1 MPWQGMHCRAMRFS
15 KKLLKYFIMEFTLK
29 NQDATSVILSVN
41 IQEADYSALVEKQLK
56 NFRQKA
62 NIPGFRPGM
71 VPMGLIK
78 KQYGTA
84 VKAEEINKLLQ
95 TKIFEYIR
103 ENKVDM
109 LGEPLPIEEQQANIN
124 MVEDKE
130 FTFEFEIALAPKF
143 DAVLDKNDK
152 LAYYRILPTD
162 EMVQGQV
169 NAYAQRCGEYKQ
181 VDSYENGDMLKGTL
195 AESVEDGVVVR
206 EAVMMPSYMKN
217 DEQKALFAGVKVN
230 DVVTFNPSVAFDG
243 NEAELASLLKVE
255 KGEVAAHN
263 GEFTFTV
270 AEITRFVASEL
281 NQNVFD
287 AAFGKD
293 AVKSEEEFRAKI
305 SEQFEAR
312 FEVESDYKLLMDVR
326 KYLMEKVGK
335 LEFNESILRRIM
347 DTNKAEGAE
356 AVSEEDFQKSLTEL
370 TWHLIKEQL
379 ARKFEVKVD
388 DNDVLSVAKDATR
401 DQFAQYG
408 MANVPD
414 DLLENYAKEMLKQDK
429 TREALINRAVDV
441 KLIAAIKGAVTLEEE
456 KVSVEDFNKKVS
468 ENA

>member
-1 MPWQGMHCRAMRFS
+1 
-15 KKLLKYFIMEFTLK
+15 MEFTLK
-29 NQDATSVILSVN
+29 NQDATSAILSVN
-41 IQEADYSALVEKQLK
+41 IQEADYAALVEKQLK

-103 ENKVDM
+103 ENKIDM

-124 MVEDKE
+124 MAEDKE

-143 DAVLDKNDK
+143 DAVLDKNDA
-152 LAYYRILPTD
+152 LAYYRIQPTG

-169 NAYAQRCGEYKQ
+169 DAFAQRCGEYKQ
-181 VDSYENGDMLKGTL
+181 VESYENGDMLKGTL
-195 AESVEDGVVVR
+195 TEAVENGVVVR

-217 DEQKALFAGVKVN
+217 DEQKALFAGSKVN
-230 DVVTFNPSVAFDG
+230 DVVTFNPFTAFDG

-255 KGEVAAHN
+255 KSEVAAHN
-263 GEFTFTV
+263 GEFTFAV
-270 AEITRFVASEL
+270 SEITRFVASEI

-305 SEQFEAR
+305 AEQFEAR

-326 KYLMEKVGK
+326 EYLMNKVGK
-335 LEFNESILRRIM
+335 LEFNETILRRIM
-347 DTNKAEGAE
+347 DANKAEGE
-356 AVSEEDFQKSLTEL
+356 TVSEEEFQKSLTEL
-370 TWHLIKEQL
+370 RWHLVKEQL
-379 ARKFEVKVD
+379 AKKFEVKID
-388 DNDVLSVAKDATR
+388 DNDVLDVAKGATR

-408 MANVPD
+408 MANVPE
-414 DLLENYAKEMLKQDK
+414 DLLENYAKEMLKQEK

-441 KLIAAIKGAVTLEEE
+441 KLIQGIKAAITLNEE
-456 KVSVEDFNKKVS
+456 KVSVDEFNKKVS

>member
-1 MPWQGMHCRAMRFS
+1 
-15 KKLLKYFIMEFTLK
+15 MEFTLK
-29 NQDATSVILSVN
+29 NQDATSAILSVN
-41 IQEADYSALVEKQLK
+41 IQEADYAALVEKQLK

-62 NIPGFRPGM
+62 NVPGFRPGM

-103 ENKVDM
+103 ENKIDM

-143 DAVLDKNDK
+143 DAVLDKNDA
-152 LAYYRILPTD
+152 LAYYKIQPTD

-169 NAYAQRCGEYKQ
+169 DAFAQRCGEYKQ
-181 VDSYENGDMLKGTL
+181 VESYENGDMLKGTL
-195 AESVEDGVVVR
+195 TEAVENGVVVR
-206 EAVMMPSYMKN
+206 EAVMMPTYMKN
-217 DEQKALFAGVKVN
+217 DDQKALFAGSKVN
-230 DVVTFNPSVAFDG
+230 DVVTFNPFTAFDG

-255 KGEVAAHN
+255 KSEVATHN
-263 GEFTFTV
+263 GEFTF
-270 AEITRFVASEL
+270 AISEITRFVASEI

-293 AVKSEEEFRAKI
+293 AVKSEDEFRAKI
-305 SEQFEAR
+305 AEQFEAR

-326 KYLMEKVGK
+326 DYLMNKVGK
-335 LEFNESILRRIM
+335 LEFNEAILRRIM
-347 DTNKAEGAE
+347 DSNKAEGE
-356 AVSEEDFQKSLTEL
+356 VVSEEEFQKSLTEL
-370 TWHLIKEQL
+370 RWHLVKEQL
-379 ARKFEVKVD
+379 AKKFEVKID
-388 DNDVLSVAKDATR
+388 DNDVLNVAKGATR

-408 MANVPD
+408 MANVPE
-414 DLLENYAKEMLKQDK
+414 DLLENYAKEMLKQEK

-441 KLIAAIKGAVTLEEE
+441 KLIQSIKAAITLNEE

>member
-1 MPWQGMHCRAMRFS
+1 
-15 KKLLKYFIMEFTLK
+15 MEFTLK
-29 NQDATSVILSVN
+29 NQDATSAILSVN
-41 IQEADYSALVEKQLK
+41 IQEADYAALVEKQLK

-62 NIPGFRPGM
+62 NVPGFRPGM

-103 ENKVDM
+103 ENKIDM

-124 MVEDKE
+124 MVDDKD

-143 DAVLDKNDK
+143 DAVLDKNDA
-152 LAYYRILPTD
+152 LAYYKIQPTD

-169 NAYAQRCGEYKQ
+169 DAFAQRCGEYKQ
-181 VDSYENGDMLKGTL
+181 VESYENGDMLKGTL
-195 AESVEDGVVVR
+195 TEAVENGVVVR

-217 DEQKALFAGVKVN
+217 DDKKALFAGSKVN
-230 DVVTFNPSVAFDG
+230 DVVTFNPFTAFDG

-255 KGEVAAHN
+255 KSEVAAHN
-263 GEFTFTV
+263 GEFTF
-270 AEITRFVASEL
+270 AISEITRFVASEV

-305 SEQFEAR
+305 AEQFEAR

-326 KYLMEKVGK
+326 DYLMNKVGK
-335 LEFNESILRRIM
+335 LEFNEAILRRIM
-347 DTNKAEGAE
+347 DSNKAEGE
-356 AVSEEDFQKSLTEL
+356 VVSEEDFQKSLTEL
-370 TWHLIKEQL
+370 RWHLVKEQL
-379 ARKFEVKVD
+379 AKKFEIKID
-388 DNDVLSVAKDATR
+388 DNDVLNVAKGATR

-408 MANVPD
+408 MANVPE
-414 DLLENYAKEMLKQDK
+414 DLLENYAKEMLKQEK

-441 KLIAAIKGAVTLEEE
+441 KLIQGIKAAVTLNEE
-456 KVSVEDFNKKVS
+456 KISVEDFNKKVS

>member
-1 MPWQGMHCRAMRFS
+1 
-15 KKLLKYFIMEFTLK
+15 MEFTLK
-29 NQDATSVILSVN
+29 NQDATSAILSVN

-78 KQYGTA
+78 KQYGVA

-103 ENKVDM
+103 ENKIDM
-109 LGEPLPIEEQQANIN
+109 LGEPLPIEEQQAGIN
-124 MVEDKE
+124 MAEDKE

-143 DAVLDKNDK
+143 EAVLDKNDA
-152 LAYYRILPTD
+152 LPYYRIEPTK
-162 EMVQGQV
+162 EMIDGQA
-169 NAYAQRCGEYKQ
+169 NAFAQRCGEYKQ
-181 VDSYENGDMLKGTL
+181 VEAYENGDMLKGTL
-195 AESVEDGVVVR
+195 TESVEDGVVVR

-217 DEQKALFAGVKVN
+217 DEQKALFAGSKVN
-230 DVVTFNPSVAFDG
+230 DVITFNPSVAFDN

-255 KGEVAAHN
+255 KSEVAAHA
-263 GEFTFTV
+263 GEFTFAIT
-270 AEITRFVASEL
+270 ESTRFVASEM

-293 AVKSEEEFRAKI
+293 VVKTEEEFRAKI
-305 SEQFEAR
+305 AEQFSTR

-326 KYLMEKVGK
+326 TYLMEKVGK

-347 DTNKAEGAE
+347 DMNKAEGAE

-370 TWHLIKEQL
+370 SWHLIKEQL
-379 ARKFEVKVD
+379 AKKFE
-388 DNDVLSVAKDATR
+388 
-401 DQFAQYG
+401 
-408 MANVPD
+408 
-414 DLLENYAKEMLKQDK
+414 
-429 TREALINRAVDV
+429 
-441 KLIAAIKGAVTLEEE
+441 IKI
-456 KVSVEDFNKKVS
+456 
-468 ENA
+468 

>member
-1 MPWQGMHCRAMRFS
+1 
-15 KKLLKYFIMEFTLK
+15 MEFTLK
-29 NQDATSVILSVN
+29 NQDATSAILSVT

-78 KQYGTA
+78 KQYGVA

-109 LGEPLPIEEQQANIN
+109 LGEPLPIEEQQAGIN
-124 MVEDKE
+124 MAEDKD

-143 DAVLDKNDK
+143 DAVLDKEDK
-152 LAYYRILPTD
+152 LTYYKIQPTD
-162 EMVQGQV
+162 EMIDGQA

-181 VDSYENGDMLKGTL
+181 VESYENGDMLKGTL
-195 AESVEDGVVVR
+195 TESVENGIVVR

-217 DEQKALFAGVKVN
+217 DDQKALFAGSKVN
-230 DVVTFNPSVAFDG
+230 DVVTFNPTVAFDG
-243 NEAELASLLKVE
+243 NEAELSSLLKVE
-255 KGEVAAHN
+255 KSEVAAHA
-263 GEFTFTV
+263 GEFTFAVT
-270 AEITRFVASEL
+270 EITRFVASEL
-281 NQNVFD
+281 NQEVFD

-305 SEQFEAR
+305 TEQFESR

-326 KYLMEKVGK
+326 THLMEKVGK

-347 DTNKAEGAE
+347 DMNKGEGTE
-356 AVSEEDFQKSLTEL
+356 SVSEEDFQKSLTEL
-370 TWHLIKEQL
+370 SWHLVKEQL
-379 ARKFEVKVD
+379 AKKFEIKID
-388 DNDVLSVAKDATR
+388 DNDVLGVAKEATR

-408 MANVPD
+408 MANVPE

-429 TREALINRAVDV
+429 TREALVNRAVDV
-441 KLIAAIKGAVTLEEE
+441 KLIQAIKGTVTLKNK
-456 KVSVEDFNKKVS
+456 KVSVEEFNKKVS

>member
-1 MPWQGMHCRAMRFS
+1 
-15 KKLLKYFIMEFTLK
+15 MEFTLK
-29 NQDATSVILSVN
+29 NQDATSAILSVN
-41 IQEADYSALVEKQLK
+41 IQEADYAALVEKQLK

-103 ENKVDM
+103 ENKIDM

-124 MVEDKE
+124 MVEDKD

-143 DAVLDKNDK
+143 DAVLDKNDA
-152 LAYYRILPTD
+152 LAYYKIQPTD

-169 NAYAQRCGEYKQ
+169 DAYAQRCGEYKQ
-181 VDSYENGDMLKGTL
+181 VESFENGDMLKGTL
-195 AESVEDGVVVR
+195 TESVENGIVVR

-217 DEQKALFAGVKVN
+217 DEQKALFAGAKVN
-230 DVVTFNPSVAFDG
+230 DVVTFNPFAAFDG

-255 KGEVAAHN
+255 KNEVAAHN
-263 GEFTFTV
+263 GEFTFAVT
-270 AEITRFVASEL
+270 EITRFVASEI

-305 SEQFEAR
+305 AEQFEAS

-326 KYLMEKVGK
+326 DYLMNKVGK
-335 LEFNESILRRIM
+335 LEFNEAILRRIM
-347 DTNKAEGAE
+347 DSNKAEGE
-356 AVSEEDFQKSLTEL
+356 IVSEEDFQKSLTEL
-370 TWHLIKEQL
+370 RWHLVKEQL
-379 ARKFEVKVD
+379 AKKFEIKID
-388 DNDVLSVAKDATR
+388 DNDVLNVAKGATR

-408 MANVPD
+408 MANVPE
-414 DLLENYAKEMLKQDK
+414 DLLENYAKEMLKQEK

-441 KLIAAIKGAVTLEEE
+441 KLIQSIKAAITLNEE
-456 KVSVEDFNKKVS
+456 KVSVDEFNKKVS

>member
-1 MPWQGMHCRAMRFS
+1 
-15 KKLLKYFIMEFTLK
+15 MEFTLK
-29 NQDATSVILSVN
+29 NQDATSAILSVN
-41 IQEADYSALVEKQLK
+41 IQEADYAALVEKQLK

-62 NIPGFRPGM
+62 NVPGFRPGM

-103 ENKVDM
+103 ENKIDM

-152 LAYYRILPTD
+152 LAYYRIQPTD
-162 EMVQGQV
+162 EMIQGQV
-169 NAYAQRCGEYKQ
+169 NAFAQRCGEYKQ
-181 VDSYENGDMLKGTL
+181 VESYENGDMLKGTL
-195 AESVEDGVVVR
+195 TESVEDGIVVR

-217 DEQKALFAGVKVN
+217 DEQKALFEGSKLN
-230 DVVTFNPSVAFDG
+230 DVVTFNPFTAFAG

-270 AEITRFVASEL
+270 SEITRFVASEV

-305 SEQFEAR
+305 AQQFEER

-326 KYLMEKVGK
+326 DYLMEKVGK
-335 LEFNESILRRIM
+335 LEFNEAILRRIM
-347 DTNKAEGAE
+347 DSNKAEGE
-356 AVSEEDFQKSLTEL
+356 TVSEEDFQKSLTEL
-370 TWHLIKEQL
+370 RWHLVKEQL
-379 ARKFEVKVD
+379 AKKFEIKID
-388 DNDVLSVAKDATR
+388 DNDVLNVAKGATR

-408 MANVPD
+408 MANVPE
-414 DLLENYAKEMLKQDK
+414 DLLENYAKEMLKQEK

-441 KLIAAIKGAVTLEEE
+441 KLIQGIKAAITLNEE
-456 KVSVEDFNKKVS
+456 KISVEDFNKKVS

>member
-1 MPWQGMHCRAMRFS
+1 
-15 KKLLKYFIMEFTLK
+15 MEFTLK
-29 NQDATSVILSVN
+29 NQDATSARLVVN

-78 KQYGTA
+78 KQYGVA

-95 TKIFEYIR
+95 TKIFEYIK

-109 LGEPLPIEEQQANIN
+109 LGEPLPIEEQQAGIN
-124 MVEDKE
+124 MAADKD

-143 DAVLDKNDK
+143 DAVLDKNDA
-152 LAYYRILPTD
+152 LPYYRIEPTK
-162 EMVQGQV
+162 EMIDGQA
-169 NAYAQRCGEYKQ
+169 NAFAQRCGEYKQ
-181 VDSYENGDMLKGTL
+181 VESYENGDMLKGTL
-195 AESVEDGVVVR
+195 TESVEEGIVVR
-206 EAVMMPSYMKN
+206 EAVMMPAYMKN
-217 DEQKALFAGVKVN
+217 DEQKALFANAKVN
-230 DVVTFNPSVAFDG
+230 DVVTFNPSVAFDN

-255 KGEVAAHN
+255 KSEVAAHA
-263 GEFTFTV
+263 GEFTFTIS
-270 AEITRFVASEL
+270 EITRFVASEI

-293 AVKSEEEFRAKI
+293 VVKTEEEFRAKI
-305 SEQFEAR
+305 AEQFAGR
-312 FEVESDYKLLMDVR
+312 FEVESDYKLLMDIR
-326 KYLMEKVGK
+326 TYLMEKVGK
-335 LEFNESILRRIM
+335 LEFNEAILRRIM
-347 DTNKAEGAE
+347 DMNKAEGE
-356 AVSEEDFQKSLTEL
+356 TVSEEDFQKSLTEL
-370 TWHLIKEQL
+370 AWHLIKEQL
-379 ARKFEVKVD
+379 AKKFEIKID
-388 DNDVLSVAKDATR
+388 DNDVLGVAKDATR

-408 MANVPD
+408 MANVPE

-441 KLIAAIKGAVTLEEE
+441 KLIQSIKSVITLNEET
-456 KVSVEDFNKKVS
+456 VSVEDFNKKVS

>member
-1 MPWQGMHCRAMRFS
+1 MWH
-15 KKLLKYFIMEFTLK
+15 LLTLDKELFKYFKMEFTLK
-29 NQDATSVILSVN
+29 NQSAASAILSVN

-62 NIPGFRPGM
+62 NVPGFRPGM

-103 ENKVDM
+103 ENKIDM
-109 LGEPLPIEEQQANIN
+109 LGEPLPIESQQAGIN
-124 MVEDKE
+124 MAEDKE

-152 LAYYRILPTD
+152 LAYYRIQPTD
-162 EMVQGQV
+162 EMIDGQV
-169 NAYAQRCGEYKQ
+169 NAFAQRCGEYKQ
-181 VDSYENGDMLKGTL
+181 VEAYENGDMLKGTL
-195 AESVEDGVVVR
+195 AESVEEGIVVR

-217 DEQKALFAGVKVN
+217 DEQKALFAGSKLN
-230 DVVTFNPSVAFDG
+230 DVVTFNPSVAFDN

-263 GEFTFTV
+263 GEFTFTIT
-270 AEITRFVASEL
+270 EITRFVASEL
-281 NQNVFD
+281 NQTVFD

-293 AVKSEEEFRAKI
+293 VVTNEADFRAKI
-305 SEQFEAR
+305 AEQFESR

-326 KYLMEKVGK
+326 TYLMEKVGK
-335 LEFNESILRRIM
+335 LEYDESILRRIM
-347 DTNKAEGAE
+347 DGSKQGET
-356 AVSEEDFQKSLTEL
+356 VSEEDFQKSLTEL

-379 ARKFEVKVD
+379 ARKFEVKVE
-388 DNDVLSVAKDATR
+388 DNDVLDVAKAATR

-414 DLLENYAKEMLKQDK
+414 DLLENYAKEMLKQEK

-441 KLIAAIKGAVTLEEE
+441 KLIQAIKGVVTLEEE

>member
-1 MPWQGMHCRAMRFS
+1 
-15 KKLLKYFIMEFTLK
+15 MEFTLK
-29 NQDATSVILSVN
+29 NQSAVSAILSVN

-103 ENKVDM
+103 ENKIDM
-109 LGEPLPIEEQQANIN
+109 LGEPLPIEAQQAGIN
-124 MVEDKE
+124 MAEDKD

-143 DAVLDKNDK
+143 DAVLDKSDK
-152 LAYYRILPTD
+152 LAYYKIQPTD
-162 EMVQGQV
+162 EMIESQV
-169 NAYAQRCGEYKQ
+169 NMFAQRCGEYKQ
-181 VDSYENGDMLKGTL
+181 VEAYENGDMLKGTL
-195 AESVEDGVVVR
+195 TESVEDGVVVR

-217 DEQKALFAGVKVN
+217 DDQKALFAGAKLN

-255 KGEVAAHN
+255 KNEVAAHN
-263 GEFTFTV
+263 GEFTFTIT
-270 AEITRFVASEL
+270 EITRFVASEL

-293 AVKSEEEFRAKI
+293 AVKSEEEFRTKI
-305 SEQFEAR
+305 AEQFEAR

-326 KYLMEKVGK
+326 EYLMNKVGK
-335 LEFNESILRRIM
+335 LEFDEAILRRIM
-347 DTNKAEGAE
+347 DMNKAEGAE

-379 ARKFEVKVD
+379 AKKFEVKID
-388 DNDVLSVAKDATR
+388 DNDVLGVAKDATR

-429 TREALINRAVDV
+429 TREALVNRAVDV
-441 KLIAAIKGAVTLEEE
+441 KLIKSIKETVTLQEE
-456 KVSVEDFNKKVS
+456 KVSVDEFNKKVS
-468 ENA
+468 EKA

>member
-1 MPWQGMHCRAMRFS
+1 MN
-15 KKLLKYFIMEFTLK
+15 FTLK
-29 NQDATSVILSVN
+29 NQDATSARLVVSV
-41 IQEADYSALVEKQLK
+41 QEADYAALVEKTLK
-56 NFRQKA
+56 NIKQKA

-78 KQYGTA
+78 KQYGTS

-103 ENKVDM
+103 ENKIDM
-109 LGEPLPIEEQQANIN
+109 LGEPLPIEEQQAGIN
-124 MVEDKE
+124 MAEDKE

-143 DAVLDKNDK
+143 EAVLDKNDA
-152 LAYYRILPTD
+152 LPYYRIEPTK
-162 EMVQGQV
+162 EMIDGQA
-169 NAYAQRCGEYKQ
+169 NAFAQRCGEYKQ
-181 VDSYENGDMLKGTL
+181 VEAYENGDMLKGTL
-195 AESVEDGVVVR
+195 TESVEEGVVVR

-217 DEQKALFAGVKVN
+217 DEQKALFAGSKVN
-230 DVVTFNPSVAFDG
+230 DVVTFNPSVAFDN

-255 KGEVAAHN
+255 KSEVAAHA
-263 GEFTFTV
+263 GEFTFAIT
-270 AEITRFVASEL
+270 EITRFVASEM

-293 AVKSEEEFRAKI
+293 VVKTEEEFRAKI
-305 SEQFEAR
+305 AEQFSTR

-326 KYLMEKVGK
+326 TYLMEKVGK

-347 DTNKAEGAE
+347 DMNKAEGAE

-370 TWHLIKEQL
+370 SWHLIKEQL
-379 ARKFEVKVD
+379 AKKFEIKID

-408 MANVPD
+408 MANVPE

-441 KLIAAIKGAVTLEEE
+441 KLIQSIKAVITLNEET
-456 KVSVEDFNKKVS
+456 VSVEDFNKKVS

>member
-1 MPWQGMHCRAMRFS
+1 
-15 KKLLKYFIMEFTLK
+15 MEFTLK
-29 NQDATSVILSVN
+29 NQSASSAILSVN

-62 NIPGFRPGM
+62 NVPGFRPGM
-71 VPMGLIK
+71 VPMGLVK

-103 ENKVDM
+103 ENKIDM
-109 LGEPLPIEEQQANIN
+109 LGEPLPIESQQAGIN
-124 MVEDKE
+124 MAEDKE

-143 DAVLDKNDK
+143 EAVLDNNDK
-152 LAYYRILPTD
+152 LAYYRIQPTE
-162 EMVQGQV
+162 EMINGQV
-169 NAYAQRCGEYKQ
+169 HAFAQRCGEYKQ
-181 VDSYENGDMLKGTL
+181 VESYENGDMLKGTL
-195 AESVEDGVVVR
+195 AESVEEGIVVR

-217 DEQKALFAGVKVN
+217 DDQKALFAGSKVN
-230 DVVTFNPSVAFDG
+230 DVVTFNPCVAFDN

-263 GEFTFTV
+263 GEFTFTIT
-270 AEITRFVASEL
+270 EITRFVASEL
-281 NQNVFD
+281 NQTVFD

-293 AVKSEEEFRAKI
+293 VVTNEADFRAKI
-305 SEQFEAR
+305 AEQFEAR

-326 KYLMEKVGK
+326 TYLMEKVGK
-335 LEFNESILRRIM
+335 LEYDEAILRRIM
-347 DTNKAEGAE
+347 DGSKQPGET
-356 AVSEEDFQKSLTEL
+356 VSEEEFQKSLTEL

-379 ARKFEVKVD
+379 ARKFEIKVD
-388 DNDVLSVAKDATR
+388 DNDVLDVAKAATR

-408 MANVPD
+408 MANVPE

-441 KLIAAIKGAVTLEEE
+441 KLINAIKGVVTLEEE

>member
-1 MPWQGMHCRAMRFS
+1 
-15 KKLLKYFIMEFTLK
+15 MEFTLK
-29 NQDATSVILSVN
+29 NQSAVSAILSVN

-103 ENKVDM
+103 ENKIDM
-109 LGEPLPIEEQQANIN
+109 LGEPLPIEAQQAGIN
-124 MVEDKE
+124 MAEDKD

-152 LAYYRILPTD
+152 LAYYKIQPTD
-162 EMVQGQV
+162 EMIESQV
-169 NAYAQRCGEYKQ
+169 NMFAQRCGEYKQ
-181 VDSYENGDMLKGTL
+181 VEAYENGDMLKGTL
-195 AESVEDGVVVR
+195 TESVEDGVVVR

-217 DEQKALFAGVKVN
+217 DDQKALFAGAKLN

-255 KGEVAAHN
+255 KNEVAAHN
-263 GEFTFTV
+263 GEFTFTIT
-270 AEITRFVASEL
+270 EITRFVASEL

-305 SEQFEAR
+305 AEQFEAR

-326 KYLMEKVGK
+326 EYLMNKVGK
-335 LEFNESILRRIM
+335 LEFDEAILRRIM
-347 DTNKAEGAE
+347 DMNKAEGAE

-379 ARKFEVKVD
+379 ARKFEVKID
-388 DNDVLSVAKDATR
+388 DNDVLGVAKDATR

-414 DLLENYAKEMLKQDK
+414 DLLENYAKEMLKQEK
-429 TREALINRAVDV
+429 TREALVNRAVDV
-441 KLIAAIKGAVTLEEE
+441 KLIKSIKETVTLQEE
-456 KVSVEDFNKKVS
+456 KVSVDEFNKKVS
-468 ENA
+468 GKA

>member
-1 MPWQGMHCRAMRFS
+1 MWH
-15 KKLLKYFIMEFTLK
+15 LLTFDKELFKYFKMEFTLK
-29 NQDATSVILSVN
+29 NQSAASAILSVN

-103 ENKVDM
+103 ENKIDM
-109 LGEPLPIEEQQANIN
+109 LGEPLPIESQQAGIN
-124 MVEDKE
+124 MAEDKE

-152 LAYYRILPTD
+152 LAYYRIQPTD
-162 EMVQGQV
+162 EMIEGQV
-169 NAYAQRCGEYKQ
+169 NAFAQRCGEYKQ
-181 VDSYENGDMLKGTL
+181 VEAYENGDMLKGTL

-217 DEQKALFAGVKVN
+217 DEQKALFAGSKLN
-230 DVVTFNPSVAFDG
+230 DVVTFNPSVAFDN

-255 KGEVAAHN
+255 KADVAAHN
-263 GEFTFTV
+263 GEFTFTIT
-270 AEITRFVASEL
+270 EITRFVASEL
-281 NQNVFD
+281 NQTVFD

-293 AVKSEEEFRAKI
+293 VVTNEADFRAKI
-305 SEQFEAR
+305 AEQFESR

-326 KYLMEKVGK
+326 TYLMEKVGK
-335 LEFNESILRRIM
+335 LEYDESILRRIM
-347 DTNKAEGAE
+347 DGSKQGET
-356 AVSEEDFQKSLTEL
+356 VSEEDFQKSLTEL

-379 ARKFEVKVD
+379 ARKFEVKVE
-388 DNDVLSVAKDATR
+388 DNDVLDVAKAATR

-414 DLLENYAKEMLKQDK
+414 DLLENYAKEMLKQEK

-441 KLIAAIKGAVTLEEE
+441 KLIQAIKGVVTLEEE

>member
-1 MPWQGMHCRAMRFS
+1 
-15 KKLLKYFIMEFTLK
+15 MEITLK
-29 NQDATSVILSVN
+29 NQDATSARLVVN

-62 NIPGFRPGM
+62 NVPGFRPGM

-78 KQYGTA
+78 KQYGVA

-95 TKIFEYIR
+95 TKIFEYIK

-109 LGEPLPIEEQQANIN
+109 LGEPLPIEEQQAGIN
-124 MVEDKE
+124 MAADKD
-130 FTFEFEIALAPKF
+130 FTFEFEVALAPKF
-143 DAVLDKNDK
+143 EAVLDKNDA
-152 LAYYRILPTD
+152 LPYYRIEPTK
-162 EMVQGQV
+162 EMIDGQA
-169 NAYAQRCGEYKQ
+169 NAFAQRCGEYKQ
-181 VDSYENGDMLKGTL
+181 VESYENGDMLKGTL
-195 AESVEDGVVVR
+195 TESVEEGIVVR

-217 DEQKALFAGVKVN
+217 EEQKALFVGSKVN
-230 DVVTFNPSVAFDG
+230 DVVTFNPFTAFDG

-255 KGEVAAHN
+255 KGEVATHN
-263 GEFTFTV
+263 GEFTF
-270 AEITRFVASEL
+270 AISEITRFVASEI

-305 SEQFEAR
+305 AEQFEAR
-312 FEVESDYKLLMDVR
+312 FEVESDYKLLMDTR
-326 KYLMEKVGK
+326 DYLMNKVGK
-335 LEFNESILRRIM
+335 LEFNEAILRRIM
-347 DTNKAEGAE
+347 DSNKAEGE
-356 AVSEEDFQKSLTEL
+356 TVSEEDFQKSLTEL
-370 TWHLIKEQL
+370 RWHLVKEQL
-379 ARKFEVKVD
+379 AKKFEVKID
-388 DNDVLSVAKDATR
+388 DNDVLDVAKGATR

-408 MANVPD
+408 MANVPE
-414 DLLENYAKEMLKQDK
+414 DLLENYAKEMLKQEK

-441 KLIAAIKGAVTLEEE
+441 KLIQSIKNAITLNEE

>member
-1 MPWQGMHCRAMRFS
+1 
-15 KKLLKYFIMEFTLK
+15 MEFTLK
-29 NQDATSVILSVN
+29 NQDATSAILSVN
-41 IQEADYSALVEKQLK
+41 IQEADYAALVEKQLK

-109 LGEPLPIEEQQANIN
+109 LGEPLPIEAQQANIN
-124 MVEDKE
+124 MADDKE

-143 DAVLDKNDK
+143 DAVLDKNDA
-152 LAYYRILPTD
+152 LAYYKIQPTD

-169 NAYAQRCGEYKQ
+169 DAFAQRCGEYKQ
-181 VDSYENGDMLKGTL
+181 VESYENGDMLKGTL
-195 AESVEDGVVVR
+195 TEAVENGIVVR

-217 DEQKALFAGVKVN
+217 DDQKALFAGAKVN
-230 DVVTFNPSVAFDG
+230 DVVTFNPFAAFDG

-255 KGEVAAHN
+255 KSEVAAHN
-263 GEFTFTV
+263 GEFTFTIS
-270 AEITRFVASEL
+270 EITRFVASEV

-305 SEQFEAR
+305 AEQFEAR

-326 KYLMEKVGK
+326 DYLMNKVGK
-335 LEFNESILRRIM
+335 LEFNEAILRRIM
-347 DTNKAEGAE
+347 DSNQPEGAE

-370 TWHLIKEQL
+370 RWHLVKEQL
-379 ARKFEVKVD
+379 AKKFEVKID
-388 DNDVLSVAKDATR
+388 DNDVLEVAKGATR

-408 MANVPD
+408 MANVPE
-414 DLLENYAKEMLKQDK
+414 DLLENYAKEMLKQEK

-441 KLIAAIKGAVTLEEE
+441 KLIQSIKAAITLNEE

>member
-1 MPWQGMHCRAMRFS
+1 
-15 KKLLKYFIMEFTLK
+15 MEFTLK
-29 NQDATSVILSVN
+29 NQEATSAILSVN

-62 NIPGFRPGM
+62 NVPGFRPGM

-78 KQYGTA
+78 KQYGVA

-109 LGEPLPIEEQQANIN
+109 LGEPLPIEEQQAGIN
-124 MVEDKE
+124 MAADKD
-130 FTFEFEIALAPKF
+130 FTFEFEVALAPKF
-143 DAVLDKNDK
+143 EAVLDKSDA
-152 LAYYRILPTD
+152 LPYYRIEPTK
-162 EMVQGQV
+162 EMIDGQA
-169 NAYAQRCGEYKQ
+169 NAFAQRCGEYKQ
-181 VDSYENGDMLKGTL
+181 VESYENGDMLKGTL
-195 AESVEDGVVVR
+195 TESVEEGIVVR

-217 DEQKALFAGVKVN
+217 DDQKALFANAKVN
-230 DVVTFNPSVAFDG
+230 DVVTFNPSVAFNN

-255 KGEVAAHN
+255 KSEVAAHA
-263 GEFTFTV
+263 GEFTFTIT
-270 AEITRFVASEL
+270 EITRFVASEI
-281 NQNVFD
+281 NQDVFD

-305 SEQFEAR
+305 AEQFAAR

-326 KYLMEKVGK
+326 SYLMEKIGK
-335 LEFNESILRRIM
+335 LEFNEDILRRIM
-347 DTNKAEGAE
+347 DMSKAEGE
-356 AVSEEDFQKSLTEL
+356 TVSEEEFQKSLTEL
-370 TWHLIKEQL
+370 SWHLVKEQL
-379 ARKFEVKVD
+379 AKKFEIKID
-388 DNDVLSVAKDATR
+388 DNDVLGVAKDATR

-408 MANVPD
+408 MANVPE

-441 KLIAAIKGAVTLEEE
+441 KLIQSIKAVVTLNEET
-456 KVSVEDFNKKVS
+456 VSVEDFNKKVS

>member
-1 MPWQGMHCRAMRFS
+1 
-15 KKLLKYFIMEFTLK
+15 MEFTLK
-29 NQDATSVILSVN
+29 NQSAASAILTVN

-62 NIPGFRPGM
+62 NVPGFRPGM

-78 KQYGTA
+78 KQYGVA

-95 TKIFEYIR
+95 SKIFEYIR
-103 ENKVDM
+103 ENKIDM
-109 LGEPLPIEEQQANIN
+109 LGEPLPIEAQQAGIN
-124 MVEDKE
+124 MAEDKD
-130 FTFEFEIALAPKF
+130 FTFEFEIAIAPKF
-143 DAVLDKNDK
+143 EAVLDNNDK
-152 LAYYRILPTD
+152 LAYYKIQPTD
-162 EMVQGQV
+162 EMIEGQV
-169 NAYAQRCGEYKQ
+169 KAFAQRCGEYKQ
-181 VDSYENGDMLKGTL
+181 VEAYENGDMLKGTL
-195 AESVEDGVVVR
+195 AECVEEGVVVR
-206 EAVMMPSYMKN
+206 EAVMMPAYMKN
-217 DEQKALFAGVKVN
+217 DDQKALFNGSKVN
-230 DVVTFNPSVAFDG
+230 DVVTFNPAVAFDG

-255 KGEVAAHN
+255 KSEVAAHA
-263 GEFTFTV
+263 GEFTFTIT
-270 AEITRFVASEL
+270 EITRFVASEI

-305 SEQFEAR
+305 AEQFEAR

-326 KYLMEKVGK
+326 TYLMEKVGK
-335 LEFNESILRRIM
+335 LEFDEAILRRIM
-347 DTNKAEGAE
+347 DMNKPEGAE
-356 AVSEEDFQKSLTEL
+356 AVSEEEFQKSLTEL

-379 ARKFEVKVD
+379 AKKFEVKID
-388 DNDVLSVAKDATR
+388 DNDVLEVAKGATR

-408 MANVPD
+408 MANVPE

-441 KLIAAIKGAVTLEEE
+441 KLIQAIKGVVTLAEE
-456 KVSVEDFNKKVS
+456 KISVEDFNKKVQ

>member
-1 MPWQGMHCRAMRFS
+1 
-15 KKLLKYFIMEFTLK
+15 MEITLK
-29 NQDATSVILSVN
+29 NQDATSARLVVN

-62 NIPGFRPGM
+62 NVPGFRPGM

-78 KQYGTA
+78 KQYGVA

-95 TKIFEYIR
+95 TKIFEYIK

-109 LGEPLPIEEQQANIN
+109 LGEPLPIEEQQAGIN
-124 MVEDKE
+124 MAEDKE
-130 FTFEFEIALAPKF
+130 FTFEFEVALAPKF
-143 DAVLDKNDK
+143 DAVLDKSDA
-152 LAYYRILPTD
+152 LPYYRIEPTK
-162 EMVQGQV
+162 EMIDGQA
-169 NAYAQRCGEYKQ
+169 NAFAQRCGEYKQ
-181 VDSYENGDMLKGTL
+181 VESYENGDMLKGTL
-195 AESVEDGVVVR
+195 AESVEEGIVVR

-217 DEQKALFAGVKVN
+217 DDQKALFANAKVN
-230 DVVTFNPSVAFDG
+230 DVVTFNPSVAFNN

-255 KGEVAAHN
+255 KSEVAAHA
-263 GEFTFTV
+263 GEFTFTIT
-270 AEITRFVASEL
+270 EITRFVASEI
-281 NQNVFD
+281 NQDVFD

-305 SEQFEAR
+305 AEQFAAR

-326 KYLMEKVGK
+326 SYLMEKIGK
-335 LEFNESILRRIM
+335 LEFNEDILRRIM
-347 DTNKAEGAE
+347 DMSKAEGE
-356 AVSEEDFQKSLTEL
+356 TVSEEEFQKSLTEL
-370 TWHLIKEQL
+370 SWHLVKEQL
-379 ARKFEVKVD
+379 AKKFEIKID
-388 DNDVLSVAKDATR
+388 DNDVLGVAKDATR

-408 MANVPD
+408 MANVPE

-441 KLIAAIKGAVTLEEE
+441 KLIQSIKAVVTLNEET
-456 KVSVEDFNKKVS
+456 VSVEDFNKKVS

>member
-1 MPWQGMHCRAMRFS
+1 
-15 KKLLKYFIMEFTLK
+15 MEFTLK
-29 NQDATSVILSVN
+29 NQDATSAILSVN
-41 IQEADYSALVEKQLK
+41 IQEADYAALVEKQLK

-62 NIPGFRPGM
+62 NVPGFRPGM

-103 ENKVDM
+103 ENKIDM
-109 LGEPLPIEEQQANIN
+109 LGEPLPIEAQQANIN
-124 MVEDKE
+124 MAEDKE

-143 DAVLDKNDK
+143 DAVLDKGDA
-152 LAYYRILPTD
+152 LAYYKIQPTE
-162 EMVQGQV
+162 EMIQGQV
-169 NAYAQRCGEYKQ
+169 NAFAQRCGEYKQ
-181 VDSYENGDMLKGTL
+181 VESFENGDMLKGTL
-195 AESVEDGVVVR
+195 TEAVENGVVVR

-217 DEQKALFAGVKVN
+217 DDQKALFSGAKVN
-230 DVVTFNPSVAFDG
+230 DVVTFNPFTAFDG

-255 KGEVAAHN
+255 KNEVAAHN
-263 GEFTFTV
+263 GEFTFAIT
-270 AEITRFVASEL
+270 EITRFVASEI

-305 SEQFEAR
+305 AEQFEAR

-326 KYLMEKVGK
+326 DYLMNKVGK
-335 LEFNESILRRIM
+335 LEFNEAILRRIM
-347 DTNKAEGAE
+347 DSNQPEGAE

-370 TWHLIKEQL
+370 RWHLVKEQL
-379 ARKFEVKVD
+379 AKKFEIKID
-388 DNDVLSVAKDATR
+388 DNDVLEVAKAATR

-408 MANVPD
+408 MANVPE
-414 DLLENYAKEMLKQDK
+414 DLLENYAKEMLKQEK

-441 KLIAAIKGAVTLEEE
+441 KLIQGVKAAITLNEE
-456 KVSVEDFNKKVS
+456 KVSVEDFDKKVS

>member
-1 MPWQGMHCRAMRFS
+1 
-15 KKLLKYFIMEFTLK
+15 MEFTLK
-29 NQDATSVILSVN
+29 NQDATSAILSVN

-56 NFRQKA
+56 NIRQKA
-62 NIPGFRPGM
+62 NFPGFRPGM
-71 VPMGLIK
+71 VPMGLVK
-78 KQYGTA
+78 KQYGVA

-124 MVEDKE
+124 MADDKE

-143 DAVLDKNDK
+143 EAVLDSNDK
-152 LAYYRILPTD
+152 LAYYKIQPSE
-162 EMVQGQV
+162 EMIDGQAK
-169 NAYAQRCGEYKQ
+169 AYAQRCGEYKQ
-181 VDSYENGDMLKGTL
+181 VESCEDGDMLKGTL
-195 AESVEDGVVVR
+195 TESVENGIVVR
-206 EAVMMPSYMKN
+206 EAVMMPLYMKN
-217 DEQKALFAGVKVN
+217 ADQKALFAGAKVN
-230 DVVTFNPSVAFDG
+230 DVVTFNPSVAFDN
-243 NEAELASLLKVE
+243 NEAELSSLLKVE
-255 KGEVAAHN
+255 KSEVAAHN

-270 AEITRFVASEL
+270 AEITRFVASEI
-281 NQNVFD
+281 NQEVFD

-293 AVKSEEEFRAKI
+293 AVKTEEEFRAKI
-305 SEQFEAR
+305 AEQFEAR

-326 KYLMEKVGK
+326 SYLMEKVGK

-347 DTNKAEGAE
+347 DMSKAEGSE
-356 AVSEEDFQKSLTEL
+356 VSEEEFQKSLTEL
-370 TWHLIKEQL
+370 AWHLIKEQL
-379 ARKFEVKVD
+379 AKKFEVKID
-388 DNDVLSVAKDATR
+388 DNDVLEVAKGATR

-408 MANVPD
+408 MANVPE

-441 KLIAAIKGAVTLEEE
+441 KLIQAIKGVVTLNEE

>member
-1 MPWQGMHCRAMRFS
+1 
-15 KKLLKYFIMEFTLK
+15 MEFTLK
-29 NQDATSVILSVN
+29 NQSATSAILSVA

-62 NIPGFRPGM
+62 NVPGFRPGM

-103 ENKVDM
+103 ENKIDM
-109 LGEPLPIEEQQANIN
+109 LGEPLPIEEQQAGIN
-124 MVEDKE
+124 MADDKD

-152 LAYYRILPTD
+152 LPYYRIQPTE
-162 EMVQGQV
+162 EMIEGQV
-169 NAYAQRCGEYKQ
+169 NAFAQRCGEYKQ
-181 VDSYENGDMLKGTL
+181 VDACQDGDMLKGTL
-195 AESVEDGVVVR
+195 TECVEEGIVVR
-206 EAVMMPSYMKN
+206 EAVMMPAYMKN
-217 DEQKALFAGVKVN
+217 DEQKALFNGAKVD
-230 DVVTFNPSVAFDG
+230 DVVTFNPSVAFAG
-243 NEAELASLLKVE
+243 NEAELSSLLKVE
-255 KGEVAAHN
+255 KGEVAAHA
-263 GEFTFTV
+263 GDFTFTIT
-270 AEITRFVASEL
+270 EITRFVASEL
-281 NQNVFD
+281 NQAVFD

-293 AVKSEEEFRAKI
+293 VVTNEADFRAKI
-305 SEQFEAR
+305 AEQFEGR

-326 KYLMEKVGK
+326 TYLMDKLGK
-335 LEFNESILRRIM
+335 FEYDEAILRRIM
-347 DTNKAEGAE
+347 EGNKAGE
-356 AVSEEDFQKSLTEL
+356 AVSEEDFQKSLVEL

-379 ARKFEVKVD
+379 AKKFEVKID
-388 DNDVLSVAKDATR
+388 DNDVLAVAKDATR

-408 MANVPD
+408 MANVPE
-414 DLLENYAKEMLKQDK
+414 DLLENYAKEMLKQEK

-441 KLIAAIKGAVTLEEE
+441 KLIHGIKGAVTLEEE

>member
-1 MPWQGMHCRAMRFS
+1 MWHHVTFD
-15 KKLLKYFIMEFTLK
+15 KELFKYFKMEFTLK
-29 NQDATSVILSVN
+29 NQSAASAILSVN
-41 IQEADYSALVEKQLK
+41 IQEADYSTLVEKQLK

-103 ENKVDM
+103 ENKIDM
-109 LGEPLPIEEQQANIN
+109 LGEPLPIESQQAGIN
-124 MVEDKE
+124 MAEDKE

-152 LAYYRILPTD
+152 LAYYRIQPTD
-162 EMVQGQV
+162 EMIEGQV
-169 NAYAQRCGEYKQ
+169 NAFAQRCGEYKQ
-181 VDSYENGDMLKGTL
+181 VEAYENGDMLKGTL
-195 AESVEDGVVVR
+195 AESVEEGIVVR

-217 DEQKALFAGVKVN
+217 DEQKALFAGSKLN
-230 DVVTFNPSVAFDG
+230 DVVTFNPSVAFDN

-255 KGEVAAHN
+255 KADVAAHN
-263 GEFTFTV
+263 GEFTFTIT
-270 AEITRFVASEL
+270 EITRFVASEL
-281 NQNVFD
+281 NQTVFD

-293 AVKSEEEFRAKI
+293 VVTNEADFRAKI
-305 SEQFEAR
+305 AEQFESR

-326 KYLMEKVGK
+326 TYLMEKVGK
-335 LEFNESILRRIM
+335 LEYDEAILRRIM
-347 DTNKAEGAE
+347 DSNKQGE

-379 ARKFEVKVD
+379 ARKFEVKVE
-388 DNDVLSVAKDATR
+388 DNDVLDVAKAATR

-414 DLLENYAKEMLKQDK
+414 DLLENYAKEMLKQEK

-441 KLIAAIKGAVTLEEE
+441 KLIQAIKGVVTLEEE

>member
-1 MPWQGMHCRAMRFS
+1 
-15 KKLLKYFIMEFTLK
+15 MEFTLK
-29 NQDATSVILSVN
+29 NQDATSAILSVN
-41 IQEADYSALVEKQLK
+41 IQEADYAALVEKQLK

-103 ENKVDM
+103 ENKIDM

-124 MVEDKE
+124 MVDDKE

-143 DAVLDKNDK
+143 DAVLDKNDA
-152 LAYYRILPTD
+152 LAYYKIQPTD

-169 NAYAQRCGEYKQ
+169 DAFAQRCGEYKQ
-181 VDSYENGDMLKGTL
+181 VESYENGDMLKGTL
-195 AESVEDGVVVR
+195 TEAVENGVVVR

-217 DEQKALFAGVKVN
+217 DDQKALFAGSKVN
-230 DVVTFNPSVAFDG
+230 DVVTFNPFTAFDG

-255 KGEVAAHN
+255 KSEVAAHN
-263 GEFTFTV
+263 GEFTF
-270 AEITRFVASEL
+270 AISEITRFVASEV

-305 SEQFEAR
+305 AEQFEAR

-326 KYLMEKVGK
+326 DYLMNKVGK
-335 LEFNESILRRIM
+335 LEFNEAILRRIM
-347 DTNKAEGAE
+347 DSNKAEGE
-356 AVSEEDFQKSLTEL
+356 VVSEEDFQKSLTEL
-370 TWHLIKEQL
+370 RWHLVKEQL
-379 ARKFEVKVD
+379 AKKFEIKID
-388 DNDVLSVAKDATR
+388 DNDVLNVAKGATR

-408 MANVPD
+408 MANVPE
-414 DLLENYAKEMLKQDK
+414 DLLENYAKEMLKQEK

-441 KLIAAIKGAVTLEEE
+441 KLIQGVKAAITLNEE

>member
-1 MPWQGMHCRAMRFS
+1 
-15 KKLLKYFIMEFTLK
+15 MEFTLK
-29 NQDATSVILSVN
+29 NQDATSAILSVN

-56 NFRQKA
+56 NIRQKA
-62 NIPGFRPGM
+62 NFPGFRPGM
-71 VPMGLIK
+71 VPMGLVK
-78 KQYGTA
+78 KQYGVA

-124 MVEDKE
+124 MADDKE

-143 DAVLDKNDK
+143 EAVLDSNDK
-152 LAYYRILPTD
+152 LAYYKIQPSE
-162 EMVQGQV
+162 EMIDGQAK
-169 NAYAQRCGEYKQ
+169 AYAQRCGEYKQ
-181 VDSYENGDMLKGTL
+181 VESCEDGDMLKGTL
-195 AESVEDGVVVR
+195 TESVENGIVVR
-206 EAVMMPSYMKN
+206 EAVMMPLYMKN
-217 DEQKALFAGVKVN
+217 ADQKALFAGAKVN
-230 DVVTFNPSVAFDG
+230 DVVTFNPSVAFDN
-243 NEAELASLLKVE
+243 NEAELSSLLKVE
-255 KGEVAAHN
+255 KSEVAAHN
-263 GEFTFTV
+263 GEFTFAV
-270 AEITRFVASEL
+270 AEITRFVASEI
-281 NQNVFD
+281 NQDVFD

-293 AVKSEEEFRAKI
+293 AVKTEEEFRAKI
-305 SEQFEAR
+305 AEQFEAR

-326 KYLMEKVGK
+326 SYLMEKVGK

-347 DTNKAEGAE
+347 DMSKAEGSE
-356 AVSEEDFQKSLTEL
+356 VSEEEFQKSLTEL
-370 TWHLIKEQL
+370 AWHLIKEQL
-379 ARKFEVKVD
+379 AKKFEVKID
-388 DNDVLSVAKDATR
+388 DNDVLEVAKGATR

-408 MANVPD
+408 MANVPE

-441 KLIAAIKGAVTLEEE
+441 KLIQAIKGVVTLNEE

>member
-1 MPWQGMHCRAMRFS
+1 
-15 KKLLKYFIMEFTLK
+15 MEFTLK
-29 NQDATSVILSVN
+29 NQDATSAILSVT

-71 VPMGLIK
+71 VPMALIK

-109 LGEPLPIEEQQANIN
+109 LGEPLPIEEQQAGIN
-124 MVEDKE
+124 MAEDKD

-143 DAVLDKNDK
+143 DAVLDKEDK
-152 LAYYRILPTD
+152 LTYYKIQPTD
-162 EMVQGQV
+162 EMIDGQA

-181 VDSYENGDMLKGTL
+181 VESYENGDMLKGTL
-195 AESVEDGVVVR
+195 AESIENGIVVR

-230 DVVTFNPSVAFDG
+230 DVVTFNPTTAFDG
-243 NEAELASLLKVE
+243 NEAELSSLLKIE
-255 KGEVAAHN
+255 KGEVKAHA

-270 AEITRFVASEL
+270 SEITRFVASEL
-281 NQNVFD
+281 NQDVFD

-305 SEQFEAR
+305 AEQFASR

-326 KYLMEKVGK
+326 SHLMNKIGK

-347 DTNKAEGAE
+347 DMNKGEGAE
-356 AVSEEDFQKSLTEL
+356 SVSEEDFQKSLTEL
-370 TWHLIKEQL
+370 SWHLVKEQL
-379 ARKFEVKVD
+379 AKKFEIKID
-388 DNDVLSVAKDATR
+388 DNDVLGVAKEATR

-441 KLIAAIKGAVTLEEE
+441 KLIQAIKGVVTLRNK